1 MSHPF
6 RIPFPKLP
14 SSATC
19 RSAGI
24 YTSGA
29 LFSLGFWFFVDAAV
43 CSKVHNPS
51 DVHIHFPEWIPLI
64 CSVLG
69 MLIIN
74 SIEKSRLTG
83 DRFSYSVGDGDVVWK
98 AKLVLFMGLAL
109 VSGGLAGSVCFLI
122 LGYIVPDYPWPTL
135 YFGVANVL
143 ANSLIALSC
152 VSLWLSQNIEEE
164 YTYSLSL

>member
-6 RIPFPKLP
+6 RIPVKLP

-19 RSAGI
+19 RSAGV

-43 CSKVHNPS
+43 YSKVANPG
-51 DVHIHFPEWIPLI
+51 DVHIKFPEWIPLI

-74 SIEKSRLTG
+74 SIEKSRLMA
-83 DRFSYSVGDGDVVWK
+83 DSFSYSGGDVAWK
-98 AKLVLFMGLAL
+98 AKLVLFMGFAMLA
-109 VSGGLAGSVCFLI
+109 GGLAGSVCFLI
-122 LGYIVPDYPWPTL
+122 LGYIVPEYPWPTL
-135 YFGVANVL
+135 YFGVANVI
-143 ANSLIALSC
+143 ANSLIMLSC
-152 VSLWLSQNIEEE
+152 VSLWLSQNIEED
-164 YTYSLSL
+164 YTYNLSL

>member
-6 RIPFPKLP
+6 RSIPFPKLP

-19 RSAGI
+19 RSAGV

-43 CSKVHNPS
+43 YSKVANPGN
-51 DVHIHFPEWIPLI
+51 VHITFPEWIPLI

-74 SIEKSRLTG
+74 SIEKSRLTA
-83 DRFSYSVGDGDVVWK
+83 DSYSGGEVMWK
-98 AKLVLFMGLAL
+98 AKMVLFVGFALLA
-109 VSGGLAGSVCFLI
+109 GGLAGSVCFLI
-122 LGYIVPDYPWPTL
+122 LSYIVPEYPWPTL

-143 ANSLIALSC
+143 ANSLIMLSC
-152 VSLWLSQNIEEE
+152 MSLWLSQNIEED
-164 YTYSLSL
+164 YSYSLSL